1 MIGKLNFI
9 LEIMKKILAQISR
22 YLLFFI
28 PLHSLLL
35 LTATFSEELYN
46 LQYHPTDSLDWVI
59 LIYLVPAIAAAFLNQ
74 LIPSTYF
81 DTTKHRIITTVYLS
95 IGVMILFWSKSH
107 WGYYLS
113 RPSIPNSIKQVKQLE
128 SELSLEPN
136 IFPTC
141 NLKSKDR
148 DWQLTSLKRFDYD
161 TKRDRIEYFLD
172 DTSIHLSNHQDETNW
187 RKVLNKTSFRL
198 NISKGIKIHDFIQKN
213 YTFDQREA
221 EYNRVCFFSAVDIF
235 EFIDFDG
242 NKIYYVGYST
252 HQLSNDHYAYY
263 EFIIYESENGYQIK
277 QSNRFFYDVAGIE
290 GLEFPYFMLL
300 FNILYISFSGS
311 IAAIHKSK
319 S

>member
-1 MIGKLNFI
+1 
-9 LEIMKKILAQISR
+9 MKKIFAQISR

-35 LTATFSEELYN
+35 LTTYFSEELYN

-74 LIPSTYF
+74 LIPYTYF
-81 DTTKHRIITTVYLS
+81 DTTKHRIITVVYLS
-95 IGVMILFWSKSH
+95 IGIMILFWSQSH
-107 WGYYLS
+107 WGYFLS
-113 RPSIPNSIKQVKQLE
+113 RPSIPNSIKKVKRLV
-128 SELSLEPN
+128 SELSLEPS
-136 IFPTC
+136 IFPAC

-148 DWQLTSLKRFDYD
+148 DWQLTSSKRFDYD
-161 TKRDRIEYFLD
+161 TTQDRIEYFLD
-172 DTSIHLSNHQDETNW
+172 NIFVRLNQDETNW
-187 RKVLNKTSFRL
+187 RKALNKTSFRL

-213 YTFDQREA
+213 YTFEKREA
-221 EYNRVCFFSAVDIF
+221 EYNRVCFFRAVDIF

-252 HQLSNDHYAYY
+252 YQLSNDHYAYY
-263 EFIIYESENGYQIK
+263 EFIIYENENGYQIK

-319 S
+319 V

>member
-1 MIGKLNFI
+1 
-9 LEIMKKILAQISR
+9 MKKILAQISR

>member
-1 MIGKLNFI
+1 
-9 LEIMKKILAQISR
+9 MKKILAQISR

-213 YTFDQREA
+213 YTLDQREA

>member
-9 LEIMKKILAQISR
+9 LEIMKKIFAQVSR
-22 YLLFFI
+22 YLLFFT

-35 LTATFSEELYN
+35 LTASFSKELRD

-74 LIPSTYF
+74 LIPYTYF
-81 DTTKHRIITTVYLS
+81 DTTKHKIITTVYLS
-95 IGVMILFWSKSH
+95 IGVMILFWNQSH

-113 RPSIPNSIKQVKQLE
+113 RPSIPNSIKEVKRLV

-136 IFPTC
+136 IFPAC

-148 DWQLTSLKRFDYD
+148 DWQLTSSKRFDYD
-161 TKRDRIEYFLD
+161 TTQDRIEYFLD
-172 DTSIHLSNHQDETNW
+172 DISIRLSNEDETNW
-187 RKVLNKTSFRL
+187 RQALNKTSFRL

-213 YTFDQREA
+213 YTFEQPEA
-221 EYNRVCFFSAVDIF
+221 EYNQVCFFLAVDIF

-263 EFIIYESENGYQIK
+263 EFIIYENENGYQIK
-277 QSNRFFYDVAGIE
+277 QSNRFFYDIAGIE

-300 FNILYISFSGS
+300 FNIIYISFSGS

>member
-1 MIGKLNFI
+1 
-9 LEIMKKILAQISR
+9 MKKILAQISR

-35 LTATFSEELYN
+35 LTATFSKELYN

-95 IGVMILFWSKSH
+95 IGVMILFWSQSH

-136 IFPTC
+136 IFPAC

-148 DWQLTSLKRFDYD
+148 DWQLTSSKRFDYD
-161 TKRDRIEYFLD
+161 ATQDRIEYFLD

-187 RKVLNKTSFRL
+187 RKALNKTSFRL

-213 YTFDQREA
+213 YTFDQRKA
-221 EYNRVCFFSAVDIF
+221 EYNRVCFFNAVDIF

-277 QSNRFFYDVAGIE
+277 QSNRFFYDVAGVE

-319 S
+319 F

>member
-1 MIGKLNFI
+1 
-9 LEIMKKILAQISR
+9 MKKILAQISR

-128 SELSLEPN
+128 SELSLKPN
-136 IFPTC
+136 IFPAC

-161 TKRDRIEYFLD
+161 TRRDRIEYFLD

-187 RKVLNKTSFRL
+187 RKALNKTSFRL

-235 EFIDFDG
+235 EFIDFDE

-277 QSNRFFYDVAGIE
+277 QSNRFFYDIAGIE

>member
-1 MIGKLNFI
+1 
-9 LEIMKKILAQISR
+9 MKKIFAQISR

-35 LTATFSEELYN
+35 LTTSFSEELYN

-59 LIYLVPAIAAAFLNQ
+59 LIYLVPAIAAAFLMR
-74 LIPSTYF
+74 LIPYTYF
-81 DTTKHRIITTVYLS
+81 DTTKHRIITVVYLS
-95 IGVMILFWSKSH
+95 IGIMILFWSQSH
-107 WGYYLS
+107 WGYFLS
-113 RPSIPNSIKQVKQLE
+113 RPSIPNSIKKVKRLV

-136 IFPTC
+136 IFPAC

-148 DWQLTSLKRFDYD
+148 DWQLTSSKRFDYD
-161 TKRDRIEYFLD
+161 TTQDRIEYFLD
-172 DTSIHLSNHQDETNW
+172 NISISLNQEETNW
-187 RKVLNKTSFRL
+187 RKALNKTSFRL

-213 YTFDQREA
+213 YTFEKPEA
-221 EYNRVCFFSAVDIF
+221 GYNRVCPFSAVDIF

-252 HQLSNDHYAYY
+252 NQLSNDHYAYY
-263 EFIIYESENGYQIK
+263 EFIIYKNENGYQIK

-319 S
+319 I